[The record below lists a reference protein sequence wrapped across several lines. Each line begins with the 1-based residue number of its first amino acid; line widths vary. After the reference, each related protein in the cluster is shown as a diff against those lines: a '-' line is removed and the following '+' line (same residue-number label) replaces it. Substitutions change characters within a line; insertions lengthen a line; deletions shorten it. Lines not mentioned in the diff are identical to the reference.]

1 MKKPDWSSP
10 TFTNYTFVP
19 ETMLCA
25 PQVSFQFPPGMQ
37 PDWVP
42 YPLQLSGAT
51 WVHLTNG
58 MWMEMMHFTFSGLAP
73 KISCEIVHEFHSST
87 VGSCQGHQLWVQLI
101 TSGSPIVGSAFSF
114 VQQSQGRQKGLLK
127 TPQVKTGEREAKR
140 SFPEL
145 LSSSCIYWAYIIGK
159 TLCNMS
165 AATASENI

>member
-25 PQVSFQFPPGMQ
+25 PQISFQFPPGMQ

-87 VGSCQGHQLWVQLI
+87 VGSCQDPQLWVQL
-101 TSGSPIVGSAFSF
+101 SVLSSKAKD
-114 VQQSQGRQKGLLK
+114 GRKDYSRRHK
-127 TPQVKTGEREAKR
+127 SRQVKGRLREV
-140 SFPEL
+140 SP
-145 LSSSCIYWAYIIGK
+145 SCSQVPVFIGP
-159 TLCNMS
+159 TL
-165 AATASENI
+165 